1 MMPSKRAGRTF
12 VSTILIGLVALLTA
26 GCVTYYKVTDTN
38 TGKVYYTQAV
48 TQKDSGAVAFTDAE
62 TKANVT
68 LQSSEVREVSEDTFR
83 EGVAAE

>member
-1 MMPSKRAGRTF
+1 M
-12 VSTILIGLVALLTA
+12 STILLGLVALLTA
-26 GCVTYYKVTDTN
+26 GCVSYYKVTDTN
-38 TGKVYYTQAV
+38 SGKVYYTQAV
-48 TQKDSGAVAFTDAE
+48 TNKDSGAVAFTDAE

>member
-1 MMPSKRAGRTF
+1 M
-12 VSTILIGLVALLTA
+12 STILLGLVTLLTA
-26 GCVTYYKVTDTN
+26 GCVSYYKVTDTN
-38 TGKVYYTQAV
+38 SGKVYYTQAV
-48 TQKDSGAVAFTDAE
+48 TNKDSGAVAFTDAE

>member
-1 MMPSKRAGRTF
+1 M
-12 VSTILIGLVALLTA
+12 STIVLGLVALLTA

-48 TQKDSGAVAFTDAE
+48 TNKDSGAVVFTDAE
-62 TKANVT
+62 TKADVT